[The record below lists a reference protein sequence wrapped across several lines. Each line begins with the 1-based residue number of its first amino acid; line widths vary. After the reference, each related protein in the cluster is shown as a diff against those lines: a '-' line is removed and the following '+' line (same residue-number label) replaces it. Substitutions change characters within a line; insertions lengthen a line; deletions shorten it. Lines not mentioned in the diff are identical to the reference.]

1 MATNQ
6 WAQGVARRPAF
17 ELVRIKTSSTRVYA
31 IRERLWRWRKPV
43 VAELIGQTA
52 TWLGRSAATWQVTAS
67 AKSVELPHGPINTPP
82 RTGES
87 RHAHH
92 ILEIP
97 LAMLPFLV

>member
-6 WAQGVARRPAF
+6 CAQGVASRPAF
-17 ELVRIKTSSTRVYA
+17 ELVWIKTSSTRVYA

-82 RTGES
+82 WWKSEHT
-87 RHAHH
+87 HH
-92 ILEIP
+92 YMEIQ
-97 LAMLPFLV
+97 LAKLSFLV